1 MPDIRNIGILAHVDA
16 GKTTLTEQLLYLC
29 GAVRQPGNVD
39 EGTAQ
44 TDWLEVEKRR
54 GISVKTACARLEYGG
69 GVVQLIDTPG
79 HVDFAGE
86 VERSLAA
93 LDGAVLVLSAVEGVQ
108 AHTLLL
114 WEALRRM
121 DLPVLLVI
129 NKIDRAGS
137 RVADVLDQIG
147 RELTAACLPVQRAEG
162 EGDAVCAVRP
172 RTFADP
178 AFREEALLA
187 AAEADPALEDA
198 YLEGRPVD
206 DETLEKALTRAARAG
221 KLTPVLLASAKLG
234 VGMRELMD
242 GIVRFLPPADTRENT
257 PLSGVVFAIEHD
269 PVMGKAAHVR
279 LFGGQLRNRDAVPVL
294 GRSEMEKITQI
305 RRISGSRATDAG
317 VLRGGEIGALY
328 GLPSIRAGDILGAQE
343 RRRPGRLAVP
353 LLLVRAFP
361 SCEEELSPLLDAL
374 RELSEED
381 PLLGLEWNRE
391 KREIYLRI
399 TGKIQLEIL
408 SERLAGRYR
417 LHANFSA
424 PSVIY
429 KETPAA
435 PGEGSERYTMPKPC
449 WACLTLR
456 MEPLPRGSGIVYRSV
471 IKEKELPYR
480 YQHHV
485 ETSVRETLAQGIH
498 GWEVT
503 DAAITLTAGEHH
515 PIHTHPLDFF
525 VATPVAFLRALTA
538 CGSRLL
544 EPLVQV
550 RLTAGEAYL
559 GRVIGDILAMRG
571 EFDSPVVTRDTFTLE
586 AVLPVATSLDYPV
599 TFRSLTS
606 GKGSYSSRFAGYRE
620 CPPGCGEDTP
630 RRGVDPLDRARWI
643 LHARS
648 AM

>member
-1 MPDIRNIGILAHVDA
+1 M
-16 GKTTLTEQLLYLC
+16 
-29 GAVRQPGNVD
+29 
-39 EGTAQ
+39 
-44 TDWLEVEKRR
+44 
-54 GISVKTACARLEYGG
+54 
-69 GVVQLIDTPG
+69 
-79 HVDFAGE
+79 
-86 VERSLAA
+86 
-93 LDGAVLVLSAVEGVQ
+93 
-108 AHTLLL
+108 
-114 WEALRRM
+114 
-121 DLPVLLVI
+121 
-129 NKIDRAGS
+129 
-137 RVADVLDQIG
+137 
-147 RELTAACLPVQRAEG
+147 
-162 EGDAVCAVRP
+162 
-172 RTFADP
+172 
-178 AFREEALLA
+178 
-187 AAEADPALEDA
+187 
-198 YLEGRPVD
+198 
-206 DETLEKALTRAARAG
+206 
-221 KLTPVLLASAKLG
+221 
-234 VGMRELMD
+234 
-242 GIVRFLPPADTRENT
+242 
-257 PLSGVVFAIEHD
+257 
-269 PVMGKAAHVR
+269 
-279 LFGGQLRNRDAVPVL
+279 
-294 GRSEMEKITQI
+294 
-305 RRISGSRATDAG
+305 
-317 VLRGGEIGALY
+317 
-328 GLPSIRAGDILGAQE
+328 
-343 RRRPGRLAVP
+343 
-353 LLLVRAFP
+353 RAFP

-550 RLTAGEAYL
+550 RLTAGEAHL

-586 AVLPVATSLDYPV
+586 AVLPGGHLPGLSGDLPLPDLRQGQLFLPV
-599 TFRSLTS
+599 CRIPRVS
-606 GKGSYSSRFAGYRE
+606 AGLRGGYA
-620 CPPGCGEDTP
+620 PPG
-630 RRGVDPLDRARWI
+630 RGSPGSRPLDPSRPQRDVSQTW
-643 LHARS
+643 R
-648 AM
+648 

>member
-1 MPDIRNIGILAHVDA
+1 
-16 GKTTLTEQLLYLC
+16 
-29 GAVRQPGNVD
+29 
-39 EGTAQ
+39 
-44 TDWLEVEKRR
+44 
-54 GISVKTACARLEYGG
+54 
-69 GVVQLIDTPG
+69 
-79 HVDFAGE
+79 
-86 VERSLAA
+86 
-93 LDGAVLVLSAVEGVQ
+93 
-108 AHTLLL
+108 
-114 WEALRRM
+114 
-121 DLPVLLVI
+121 
-129 NKIDRAGS
+129 
-137 RVADVLDQIG
+137 
-147 RELTAACLPVQRAEG
+147 
-162 EGDAVCAVRP
+162 
-172 RTFADP
+172 
-178 AFREEALLA
+178 
-187 AAEADPALEDA
+187 
-198 YLEGRPVD
+198 
-206 DETLEKALTRAARAG
+206 
-221 KLTPVLLASAKLG
+221 
-234 VGMRELMD
+234 
-242 GIVRFLPPADTRENT
+242 
-257 PLSGVVFAIEHD
+257 
-269 PVMGKAAHVR
+269 MGKAAHVR

-343 RRRPGRLAVP
+343 RRRPAAWRCPCCWCGRFPPARRSCPLCWTPCGSLARRIP
-353 LLLVRAFP
+353 FSAWNGTAR
-361 SCEEELSPLLDAL
+361 SGRSICGSPAK
-374 RELSEED
+374 SSWKSSVSGW
-381 PLLGLEWNRE
+381 P
-391 KREIYLRI
+391 
-399 TGKIQLEIL
+399 
-408 SERLAGRYR
+408 GRYR

-550 RLTAGEAYL
+550 RLTAGEAHL

-571 EFDSPVVTRDTFTLE
+571 EFDSL
-586 AVLPVATSLDYPV
+586 
-599 TFRSLTS
+599 
-606 GKGSYSSRFAGYRE
+606 SSPGIPSPWRPSCRW
-620 CPPGCGEDTP
+620 PPPWTI
-630 RRGVDPLDRARWI
+630 R
-643 LHARS
+643 
-648 AM
+648 